1 MRIRRTRRA
10 YRGLT
15 VVAGLALVVAVG
27 LTASNVVA
35 ASKRSN
41 TSSALDV
48 NQVKPAECNGI
59 TLTAIVTGA
68 GTINGTA
75 ASELILG
82 SSGVD
87 TIRGNGGNDCM
98 LGGGGNDS
106 LRGGAGAD
114 VCIGGP
120 GTDTFNS
127 CATQYQ

>member
-1 MRIRRTRRA
+1 MRPRGRRRVS
-10 YRGLT
+10 RGLT
-15 VVAGLALVVAVG
+15 ILAGLTLVVAVG

-48 NQVKPAECNGI
+48 NQVKPVECNGI
-59 TLTAIVTGA
+59 TLTAIVTGS
-68 GTINGTA
+68 GTITGTA

-82 SSGVD
+82 SSGAD
-87 TIRGNGGNDCM
+87 TIRGNGGNDC
-98 LGGGGNDS
+98 LVGGGGNDS
-106 LRGGAGAD
+106 LRGGGGSD